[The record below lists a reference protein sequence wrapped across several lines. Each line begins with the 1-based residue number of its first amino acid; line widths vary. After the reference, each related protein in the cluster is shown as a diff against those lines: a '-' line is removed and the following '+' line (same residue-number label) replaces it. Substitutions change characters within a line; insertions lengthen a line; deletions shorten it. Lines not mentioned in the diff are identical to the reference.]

1 MISKEENGLGI
12 SHPTPSR
19 NASTKREG
27 TLSEKQG
34 RNAKER
40 TNQNGKAKEQRHWYV
55 AQDLCDIGRK
65 TNERRSWL
73 LEILYSKIIHD
84 KEKGRGMIC

>member
-12 SHPTPSR
+12 LHPTPSR

-40 TNQNGKAKEQRHWYV
+40 TNQNGKTEEQRH
-55 AQDLCDIGRK
+55 
-65 TNERRSWL
+65 
-73 LEILYSKIIHD
+73 
-84 KEKGRGMIC
+84 